1 MVDKPYTLNEA
12 AEMLNISPQTLRR
25 EIDRGKIAAYR
36 FGGRYFIRKSDLLDY
51 IKRSI
56 YKPNAP
62 HRAIEYDGPS
72 ADESMPSLKEIR
84 HTPTQG

>member
-36 FGGRYFIRKSDLLDY
+36 FGGRYFILKSDLLDY

-56 YKPNAP
+56 YNPSVP

-72 ADESMPSLKEIR
+72 ADEFMPSLKEIR
-84 HTPTQG
+84 HTPAQG

>member
-36 FGGRYFIRKSDLLDY
+36 FGGR
-51 IKRSI
+51 RSACRLSL
-56 YKPNAP
+56 YHGTAVQCVEG
-62 HRAIEYDGPS
+62 RACP
-72 ADESMPSLKEIR
+72 
-84 HTPTQG
+84 

>member
-56 YKPNAP
+56 YKPNVP

-72 ADESMPSLKEIR
+72 PDELVPSLKEIR